1 MDFTHLHLIITHLPI
16 FGILLGILVLVYGL
30 YTNSSQTLFAS
41 YLVFSVACLGGLIAY
56 VTGESAEETVEH
68 IGGISKSL
76 IESHE
81 ESAELSVIGFGI
93 LWIISFLVLFF
104 NNKLMAFNRKIAIV
118 ILILSIIC
126 FALAARTGYL
136 GGQIRHTEVASR
148 SQYNSKG

>member
-16 FGILLGILVLVYGL
+16 FGILLGILVLIYGL

-56 VTGESAEETVEH
+56 VTGEYAEETVEH
-68 IGGISKSL
+68 ISGISKSL
-76 IESHE
+76 VESHE
-81 ESAELSVIGFGI
+81 ESAELSVVGFGA
-93 LWIISFLVLFF
+93 LWVVSFLVLFF

-136 GGQIRHTEVASR
+136 GGQIRHTELSSPKLAP
-148 SQYNSKG
+148 

>member
-16 FGILLGILVLVYGL
+16 FGILLGILVLIYGL
-30 YTNSSQTLFAS
+30 YTNSPQTLFAS

-68 IGGISKSL
+68 LSGISKSL
-76 IESHE
+76 VESHE

-93 LWIISFLVLFF
+93 LWAISFLVLFF
-104 NNKLMAFNRKIAIV
+104 NKRLMAFNRKIAVV

-126 FALAARTGYL
+126 FVSAARTGYL
-136 GGQIRHTEVASR
+136 GGQIRHTELSSPNLAPEP
-148 SQYNSKG
+148 